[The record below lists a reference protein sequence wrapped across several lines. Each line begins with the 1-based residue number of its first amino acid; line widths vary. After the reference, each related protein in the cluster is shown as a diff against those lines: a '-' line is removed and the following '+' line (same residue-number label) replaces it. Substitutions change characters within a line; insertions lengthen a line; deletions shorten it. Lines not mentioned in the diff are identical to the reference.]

1 MYFDWPGDMNTSDE
15 IEGNT
20 NDRFHKKNELTFL
33 KTWEETV
40 SNYFYGTLLYR
51 WIQLQYI

>member
-20 NDRFHKKNELTFL
+20 NDRFHKKIELTFL
-33 KTWEETV
+33 KTWEVTV

-51 WIQLQYI
+51 WKQLQYI